1 MSSIR
6 RMSPTDLL
14 SLNLTNLDPLTENY
28 DLGFYLNYLM
38 RWPSLFSSVQDRR
51 EGIVG
56 YIMGKTEEQH
66 PSMRHSEHYTPWHG
80 HITVLTVAPAWRRLG
95 HARRLTERLER
106 GSDINDAWF
115 VDLYSVFRRVVNY
128 YSDDPTGMSDS
139 GEDAFDMRK
148 PCSRD
153 KNLQHVRE
161 NGEDFLVSPEDV
173 S

>member
-1 MSSIR
+1 M
-6 RMSPTDLL
+6 RMSQICKAD
-14 SLNLTNLDPLTENY
+14 
-28 DLGFYLNYLM
+28 
-38 RWPSLFSSVQDRR
+38 
-51 EGIVG
+51 
-56 YIMGKTEEQH
+56 K
-66 PSMRHSEHYTPWHG
+66 
-80 HITVLTVAPAWRRLG
+80 
-95 HARRLTERLER
+95 
-106 GSDINDAWF
+106 GSYNR
-115 VDLYSVFRRVVNY
+115 YSVFRRVVNY